1 MQGQAPVPVRYSFRS
16 LEVKKISARKIISW
30 AKEVLEIEK
39 KGIDDLENGLNE
51 NFLKA
56 IEIISSCR
64 GKVIVIGMGK
74 AGIIGQ
80 KFSATL
86 SSTGSSSF
94 WLHAAEAVHGDLGRV
109 KEDDVAVILS
119 YSGETDEIKN
129 LIPFIKKIGAKIVAI
144 TGNIKSSL
152 ARYSDSVINVKV
164 DKEACAL
171 GLAPTTSTTAM
182 LAICDAISVVLQKMK
197 GFKEKDFAF
206 FHPRGSL
213 GRKLLLK
220 VKDIMRKGRFNPV
233 VRESTLVKEVILK
246 ITSSHAGAATIVNEQ
261 GRLVGIFTDG
271 DLRRNLEKH
280 PHILKKKIKT
290 VMTKNPV
297 VVKDDDL
304 ASGALKVLEKNKI
317 DEVPVVD
324 RNYYP
329 AGMLDIQ
336 DLIAAGI
343 I

>member
-1 MQGQAPVPVRYSFRS
+1 M
-16 LEVKKISARKIISW
+16 KKSNREEIIKW
-30 AKEVLEIEK
+30 AKEVLKTEK
-39 KGIDDLENGLNE
+39 KGIDDLSRNLSN
-51 NFLKA
+51 NFVKA
-56 IEIISSCR
+56 IDMISCCKGR
-64 GKVIVIGMGK
+64 VVVTGMGK

-94 WLHAAEAVHGDLGRV
+94 WLHAAEAVHGDLGSVR
-109 KEDDVAVILS
+109 EDDVVVVLS

-129 LIPFIKKIGAKIVAI
+129 LIPFIKKIGSKIIAI

-152 ARYSDSVINVKV
+152 ACYSDSVVNVKV

-182 LAICDAISVVLQKMK
+182 LAICDAISVVLQKIK

-220 VKDIMRKGRFNPV
+220 VKDIMRKGKFNPIV
-233 VRESTLVKEVILK
+233 DEDALVKEVIIK
-246 ITSSHAGAATIVNEQ
+246 ITTARAGAATVVNKNKK
-261 GRLVGIFTDG
+261 LIGIFTDG

-280 PHILKKKIKT
+280 PNLLEEKIKV

-297 VVKDDDL
+297 TVYDNDL
-304 ASGALKVLEKNKI
+304 ASEVLKTLEKKKI

-324 RNYYP
+324 KNYYP